1 MKVLEIKNLSKNY
14 AKHQALNKVSL
25 NIPKGKIYGLLG
37 PNGAGK
43 TSLIRI
49 ITQIIAA
56 DEGEILFEG
65 EKLSRKHVVKIGY
78 LPEERGLYK
87 KMKVGEQ
94 LLYLAQL
101 KGLTKAEA
109 RKRLA
114 YWLEVFEMKD
124 WWEKKIVDLSK
135 GMQQKVQFIATVLH
149 RPQLIILDEPF
160 TGFDPINID
169 LIQKEIFK
177 LRDNGASIIFS
188 THQMESVEVLC
199 DHICLIN
206 KSKKILEGEKMAIK
220 YQYQK
225 NEYLFET
232 QDKIGD
238 FIKQEYAQVLEEEQ
252 IEGGIYRSLVLLKDE
267 YLSNDLLLDVV
278 RKTQIHSFK
287 HKLPSI
293 NEIFIQMV
301 KRENELGIL
310 ANNI

>member
-1 MKVLEIKNLSKNY
+1 LNVLEIKNLSKNY
-14 AKHQALNKVSL
+14 AQHKALDNVSL
-25 NIPKGKIYGLLG
+25 TIPKGKIYGLLG

-49 ITQIIAA
+49 ITQIIGA
-56 DEGEILFEG
+56 DEGGILFEG
-65 EKLSRKHVVKIGY
+65 EKLSAKHVLKIGY

-101 KGLTKAEA
+101 KGLTKTEA
-109 RKRLA
+109 KKRLK
-114 YWLEVFEMKD
+114 YWLDVFEMHD
-124 WWEKKIVDLSK
+124 WWNKKIVDLSK

-177 LRDNGASIIFS
+177 LRDSGASIIFS

-199 DHICLIN
+199 DYICLIN
-206 KSKKILEGEKMAIK
+206 KSKKILEGEKMKTK

-232 QDKIGD
+232 QEKISG
-238 FIKQEYAQVLEEEQ
+238 FVNKEHAQILEERQ
-252 IEGGIYRSLVLLKDE
+252 IEGQIYQSLVQLKEE
-267 YLSNDLLLDVV
+267 YSSNALLLDVV
-278 RKTQIHSFK
+278 QKTKIHSFK

-301 KRENELGIL
+301 KGG
-310 ANNI
+310 

>member
-1 MKVLEIKNLSKNY
+1 M
-14 AKHQALNKVSL
+14 
-25 NIPKGKIYGLLG
+25 
-37 PNGAGK
+37 
-43 TSLIRI
+43 
-49 ITQIIAA
+49 
-56 DEGEILFEG
+56 
-65 EKLSRKHVVKIGY
+65 KIGY

-94 LLYLAQL
+94 LLYLTQL

-109 RKRLA
+109 KKRLK
-114 YWLEVFEMKD
+114 YWLDVFEMHD
-124 WWEKKIVDLSK
+124 WWNKKIVDLSK

-177 LRDNGASIIFS
+177 LRDEGASIIFS

-199 DHICLIN
+199 DYICLIN
-206 KSKKILEGEKMAIK
+206 KSKKILEGEKMNIK

-232 QDKIGD
+232 QDKISD
-238 FIKQEYAQVLEEEQ
+238 FITNEHTQVLKEQQ
-252 IEGGIYRSLVLLKDE
+252 IEGQMYQSLVHLE
-267 YLSNDLLLDVV
+267 EGYSSNDLLLKVV
-278 RKTQIHSFK
+278 QKTKVHAFK

-301 KRENELGIL
+301 KEQK
-310 ANNI
+310 